1 VVLLRAPLVKGD
13 VAMALES
20 VDFLVKGVPNSVLT
34 MFRGLCSIQ
43 GKTEAEGV
51 IDLMIEHI
59 EKNVSGDKSNF
70 KKIVE
75 EYRASMKKK

>member
-1 VVLLRAPLVKGD
+1 
-13 VAMALES
+13 MALES